1 MNTRTIRIFV
11 KYVVLALVAFIG
23 LIPFIL
29 IVLTSIK
36 DPTEAVIMPPKWVF
50 MPTLG
55 RYRELLGQLDFLR
68 SILNSLI
75 IAGSATLF
83 ATVIGIFAGYAFTRF
98 TFRGSST
105 ISYSILSRK

>member
-36 DPTEAVIMPPKWVF
+36 DPTEAVIMPPKWVI
-50 MPTLG
+50 
-55 RYRELLGQLDFLR
+55 R
-68 SILNSLI
+68 
-75 IAGSATLF
+75 
-83 ATVIGIFAGYAFTRF
+83 
-98 TFRGSST
+98 
-105 ISYSILSRK
+105 